1 MLSNPNAGISMA
13 TENKR
18 IVGYLPQDYYLQLRQ
33 YMEQEHISESAAL
46 VRMVKQFFD
55 TPNAHPDIEME
66 VAALKTQMQQVLSRI
81 GVLEQLAQTRPTQ
94 RKGSKSQTYPIL
106 KPLTREELA
115 RRMGVSS
122 EMLLEAMLKG
132 ESEFHNWCRHRDP
145 GKRLW
150 KWDGELFHPV

>member
-1 MLSNPNAGISMA
+1 MA

-18 IVGYLPQDYYLQLRQ
+18 IVGYLPKDYYTQLRE
-33 YMEQEHISESAAL
+33 YMEREHISESAAL

-55 TPNAHPDIEME
+55 TPNAHPDVEAE

-81 GVLEQLAQTRPTQ
+81 GVLEQLAQTRPAQ
-94 RKGSKSQTYPIL
+94 RKGSASQPHPML
-106 KPLTREELA
+106 QSLSREELA

-122 EMLLEAMLKG
+122 ELLLDVASKG
-132 ESEFHNWCRHRDP
+132 ETEFQQWCRHRDP

-150 KWDGELFHPV
+150 RREGEMFHPVEE